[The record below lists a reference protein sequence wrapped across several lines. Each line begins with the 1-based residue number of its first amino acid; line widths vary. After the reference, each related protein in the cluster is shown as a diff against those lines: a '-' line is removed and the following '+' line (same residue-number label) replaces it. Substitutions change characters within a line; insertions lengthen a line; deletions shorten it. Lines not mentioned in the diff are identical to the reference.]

1 MTPTRL
7 ALLVSPALLIAA
19 CGTKQD
25 EAKPRED
32 APSMPFGFEL
42 AAAGLGIAA
51 MAEDDTAGTGN
62 APTPAPLPMIDLTPE
77 QLAARLK
84 SGNIR
89 LIDVRT
95 DEEVAQGM
103 IPGAEHIPLSQFDPA
118 KLGPDDGRAVVLYCR
133 SGRRSTMAGEKLSA
147 ALGKPVEHLAGG
159 ILAWEQAGQPL
170 EQR

>member
-7 ALLVSPALLIAA
+7 VLLLSSALLLAA
-19 CGTKQD
+19 CSGERD
-25 EAKPRED
+25 RAGPRKD
-32 APSMPFGFEL
+32 PPSMPFGFEL
-42 AAAGLGIAA
+42 AAAGLASAAIAD
-51 MAEDDTAGTGN
+51 DDTAGVDN
-62 APTPAPLPMIDLTPE
+62 VPAQAPLPMIDLTPE
-77 QLAARLK
+77 QLAERLK
-84 SGNIR
+84 AGNIR

-95 DEEVAQGM
+95 DEEVAAGM

-159 ILAWEQAGQPL
+159 ILAWEQADQPL